1 MTVLSAL
8 RVNEISTARP
18 SFKFRGGSFHALVVR
33 PESPIEAW
41 LADVDVLLARSPG
54 FFAGKSV
61 VIDVS
66 GLSLTKPTFLGLLD
80 ELSRRDIRILGVE
93 GANPADVDGR
103 VPSLVRG
110 QADRP
115 DPAGAPAVQSAA
127 PAPVSSLLIDAP
139 VRSGQAIVHPDGD
152 VTIVGSVSSGAEIVA
167 AGSIHVYGTLRGRV
181 LAGAYGNQRARIFC
195 RRLDAELIAIDGH
208 YIVADEVEPH
218 LRKAPIQA
226 WLEGDELKIITMN

>member
-1 MTVLSAL
+1 
-8 RVNEISTARP
+8 
-18 SFKFRGGSFHALVVR
+18 VVR
-33 PESPIEAW
+33 PESPFDVW
-41 LADVDVLLARSPG
+41 LAEVDALLARSPG

-66 GLSLTKPTFLGLLD
+66 GQALTKQAFLGLLD

-93 GANPADVDGR
+93 GANQADVDGR

-110 QADRP
+110 QAERADAAAAQP
-115 DPAGAPAVQSAA
+115 VQASAP
-127 PAPVSSLLIDAP
+127 PPVSSLLIDAP

-152 VTIVGSVSSGAEIVA
+152 VTIVGSVSSGAEIIA

-208 YIVADEVEPH
+208 YIVADDVEPH

>member
-1 MTVLSAL
+1 M
-8 RVNEISTARP
+8 STARP

-115 DPAGAPAVQSAA
+115 DPAGAPAVQSPQ

-152 VTIVGSVSSGAEIVA
+152 VTIVGSVSSGAEIIA
-167 AGSIHVYGTLRGRV
+167 AGSIHVYGTLRGKV

>member
-1 MTVLSAL
+1 M
-8 RVNEISTARP
+8 STARP

-139 VRSGQAIVHPDGD
+139 VRSGQAILHPDGD